1 MYAHSSI
8 WTINLP
14 CLQFFC
20 TAKDVGASVASTM
33 SFACQSGSILQ
44 AVAQYVTKL
53 TASIHAELYRIGD
66 FAITPLSS
74 ECELGDLLAGWH
86 ESYHEASILPCFLI

>member
-1 MYAHSSI
+1 MLTQASGLSTSLAY
-8 WTINLP
+8 N
-14 CLQFFC
+14 FFC

-53 TASIHAELYRIGD
+53 TASIHAELYRLLMN
-66 FAITPLSS
+66 ITK
-74 ECELGDLLAGWH
+74 C
-86 ESYHEASILPCFLI
+86 